1 LHTENVFGGENFEAL
16 GKKGRGPP
24 WGRIAFLSSPLFHW
38 KVALNTLVK
47 ELAEVTEDMGEF

>member
-24 WGRIAFLSSPLFHW
+24 W
-38 KVALNTLVK
+38 KVALNTLLK